1 MQNNTHTSERA
12 DILIYET
19 LFYVIIYRSY
29 ELLKT
34 VQFWQTLYTSTETVL
49 TEAGSVTRTIDN
61 SRPNDNVVEVSYV

>member
-34 VQFWQTLYTSTETVL
+34 VQFWHTLYTSTETVL
-49 TEAGSVTRTIDN
+49 TEASSVTRTIDN